1 MFKFIMQTKAYTSL
15 ILSILLSLTLGM
27 PLAAQA
33 NSGGG
38 DAGGGLTVK
47 LEPFTVNL
55 SSFERFLQVSVTLQV
70 GNPEMA
76 EKIKASLPVVRH
88 GLIMILSDKEA
99 SQLQSVQGKRELME
113 EIMHKLNKVLGGK
126 EHEGVT
132 DIFFENFIIQ

>member
-1 MFKFIMQTKAYTSL
+1 MRTTSFILA
-15 ILSILLSLTLGM
+15 ILLSLTLVT
-27 PLAAQA
+27 PLAALA
-33 NSGGG
+33 SSASG
-38 DAGGGLTVK
+38 DAGASSTVK

-55 SSFERFLQVSVTLQV
+55 ASFERFLQVSVTLQV

-76 EKIKASLPVVRH
+76 EKIKTSLPVVRH

-99 SQLQSVQGKRELME
+99 SQLQSVEGKRELME

-126 EHEGVT
+126 EHQGVT